1 MLERIFYKNFQINS
15 GSNAEKTA
23 INNRR
28 LVLKSLVNKAAVSRS
43 ELATICHLR
52 KQTLTN
58 IIKELIELNLIKEGG
73 RKIDGKGQPKKLLE
87 INPNAV
93 LTIGVHID
101 QGYIKAVSTDWAGH
115 IRLQSQERLSD
126 KAPQHAVKYIE
137 GIVTNIIEKEKKHCE
152 IIAGIGISLPN
163 LLDND
168 LKNYHGSS
176 GWEDWVDFPIRDI
189 LEKKFNLPTYI
200 ENDATACAFGH
211 LNTEKFKDL
220 SHFVTLFIG
229 HGLGGG
235 IISNKI
241 SMKGFWGNAGE
252 IGQIRTPSGQLIEDT
267 LSLKGLKKAL
277 NIQTNEIPGKSELM
291 KRLENNDDKLHQWL
305 KNAAADLCYL
315 TNILENIFDPETII
329 VSGYLPQ
336 DITNKLIQQAHPLHD
351 SISNRH
357 ARQFDRISLG
367 YSQKGI
373 TAKGAALSTLFNF
386 W

>member
-1 MLERIFYKNFQINS
+1 MLECIFHENFQIDA

-28 LVLKSLVNKAAVSRS
+28 LVLKTLMNKNSMSRS
-43 ELATICHLR
+43 ELAKICHLR

-58 IIKELIELNLIKEGG
+58 IIKELTDLNLIREGG

-87 INPNAV
+87 INPTAV
-93 LTIGVHID
+93 LAIGVHID
-101 QGYIKAVSTDWAGH
+101 QGYIKALSMDWEGN

-126 KAPQHAVKYIE
+126 KTPKNVVKYIE
-137 GIVTNIIEKEKKHCE
+137 GIVKNIIAQEKKHCE
-152 IIAGIGISLPN
+152 IISGIGISLPN
-163 LLDND
+163 LLDNN
-168 LKNYHGSS
+168 LKSYQGSS
-176 GWEDWVDFPIRDI
+176 GWEEWVDFPIKDI
-189 LEKKFNLPTYI
+189 LEKKFNLPIYI

-220 SHFVTLFIG
+220 SHFVTIFIG

-252 IGQIRTPSGQLIEDT
+252 IGQIRTPSKQLIEHT
-267 LSLKGLKKAL
+267 LSLNGFKKAL
-277 NIQTNEIPGKSELM
+277 NIYSDDIPSQSEFM
-291 KRLENNDDKLHQWL
+291 KRLKNKDDTFYQWL
-305 KNAAADLCYL
+305 ENAAADLRYL

-336 DITNKLIQQAHPLHD
+336 EITEMLIQRAYPLHD
-351 SISNRH
+351 SISNRQV
-357 ARQFDRISLG
+357 RNFERISLG
-367 YSQKGI
+367 YCQKGI
-373 TAKGAALSTLFNF
+373 TAKGAALSTLLL
-386 W
+386 